1 MQKVLEVL
9 NRELE
14 EREKKAMEFYRKYND
29 LRKDLDRLMVENDM
43 LRKDLKELNK
53 EHFKK

>member
-1 MQKVLEVL
+1 MIKILEVL
-9 NRELE
+9 NKELE
-14 EREKKAMEFYRKYND
+14 EREINAKKFFRQYND

-43 LRKDLKELNK
+43 LRKDLQELSR

>member
-1 MQKVLEVL
+1 MLKILEVL
-9 NRELE
+9 NKELE
-14 EREKKAMEFYRKYND
+14 EREINAKKFFRQYND

-43 LRKDLKELNK
+43 LRKDLQELSK

>member
-1 MQKVLEVL
+1 MQKILEVL

-14 EREKKAMEFYRKYND
+14 ERETKAMVFYKKYNE

-43 LRKDLKELNK
+43 LRKDLKELSK

>member
-1 MQKVLEVL
+1 MLKILEVL

-14 EREKKAMEFYRKYND
+14 ERETKAMVFYKKYNE

-43 LRKDLKELNK
+43 LRKDLKELSK

>member
-29 LRKDLDRLMVENDM
+29 LRKDLDTLMVENDM
-43 LRKDLKELNK
+43 LRKDLKELSK